1 MSIQH
6 FQTKLGITKYSIVT
20 NSNDSVTLRLMTEHD
35 LAMLYEWLNRSH
47 IVEWWGG
54 EEARPTLAD
63 VQEQYLPSVLAQ
75 ESVTPYIAM
84 LNGEP
89 IGYAQSYVALGSG
102 DGWWEEETDPGVR
115 GIDQLLA
122 NASQLGKGLGTKL
135 VRALVELLFNDPEV
149 TKIQTDPSPS
159 NLRAIRC
166 YEKAG
171 FERQG
176 TVTTP
181 DGPAVYM
188 VQTRQAFE
196 RTRSVGGGRPRA
208 GALGRPSCQTLGRM
222 DTTQV
227 TLIHKILAA
236 ADERNL
242 PLWIGGGWAIDARL
256 GRVTRKHDDIDLTF
270 PGERRGELEAIVEML
285 GGRVMEELDYGFLAE
300 IGDELLDCEPAWW
313 ADEAYEIAE
322 APQGSCPE
330 AAEGV
335 IAGRP
340 VRCNSWEAIIWDY
353 FYYADEVPPVDWP
366 TKHIESYRLAC
377 TSLGAEK
384 VEVLRAAFRSRYA
397 A

>member
-1 MSIQH
+1 M
-6 FQTKLGITKYSIVT
+6 T
-20 NSNDSVTLRLMTEHD
+20 NSTDSVTLRLMTEHD

-115 GIDQLLA
+115 GIDQSLA

-149 TKIQTDPSPS
+149 TKIQNGPVAEQLAKRSDAT
-159 NLRAIRC
+159 R
-166 YEKAG
+166 KAG

-196 RTRSVGGGRPRA
+196 RTRNA
-208 GALGRPSCQTLGRM
+208 
-222 DTTQV
+222 
-227 TLIHKILAA
+227 
-236 ADERNL
+236 
-242 PLWIGGGWAIDARL
+242 
-256 GRVTRKHDDIDLTF
+256 
-270 PGERRGELEAIVEML
+270 
-285 GGRVMEELDYGFLAE
+285 
-300 IGDELLDCEPAWW
+300 
-313 ADEAYEIAE
+313 
-322 APQGSCPE
+322 
-330 AAEGV
+330 
-335 IAGRP
+335 
-340 VRCNSWEAIIWDY
+340 
-353 FYYADEVPPVDWP
+353 
-366 TKHIESYRLAC
+366 
-377 TSLGAEK
+377 
-384 VEVLRAAFRSRYA
+384 
-397 A
+397 